1 MGELV
6 CECQFLAGFV
16 VPPALRRRGVGGI
29 GGEGWIPGGGLQFT
43 SQLDWRAAKAVL
55 HLTLS
60 C

>member
-1 MGELV
+1 MSASRRV
-6 CECQFLAGFV
+6 CGSSWLTS
-16 VPPALRRRGVGGI
+16 ALRRRGVGAI

-43 SQLDWRAAKAVL
+43 SQLDWKVAKAAL